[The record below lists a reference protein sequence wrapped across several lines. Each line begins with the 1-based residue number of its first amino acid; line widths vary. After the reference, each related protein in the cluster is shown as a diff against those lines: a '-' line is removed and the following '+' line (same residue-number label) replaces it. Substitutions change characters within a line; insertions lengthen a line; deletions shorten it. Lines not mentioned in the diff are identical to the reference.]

1 MCACVNHD
9 MNAVY
14 SVAVFFEYLIFLFLR
29 WGVGGWEG
37 REVLIMWVDIDRG
50 GSICISFFACL
61 I

>member
-1 MCACVNHD
+1 MGGGGEGREV
-9 MNAVY
+9 
-14 SVAVFFEYLIFLFLR
+14 LI
-29 WGVGGWEG
+29 